1 MLKKTLL
8 IASLLLLTACANVV
22 YQVKGDEPIKESDT
36 RSLGTLVDDSGLET
50 KVKVAILQSDPRFE
64 DARIRVISYNG
75 KVLLIGQVA
84 DSDMLGMATAA
95 ANSLSS
101 VKAVHN
107 ELTVEENIG
116 VKIRTSDAWLK
127 TKVASRM
134 FTEDGFPSRKI
145 DVYVENGVVYLMG
158 IVDAAT
164 EKQAAELANSVEGVQ
179 KVVKVFE
186 RPKT

>member
-1 MLKKTLL
+1 MLKKTLA

-22 YQVKGDEPIKESDT
+22 YQVKGDEPIQETET
-36 RSLGTLVDDSGLET
+36 RSLGTVVDDSALET
-50 KVKVAILQSDPRFE
+50 KVKVAILQSDDRFK
-64 DARIRVISYNG
+64 DARIKVISYNG
-75 KVLLIGQVA
+75 KILLIGQVPEK
-84 DSDMLGMATAA
+84 DLYGKATVA

-107 ELTVEENIG
+107 ELTVESNIG

-127 TKVASRM
+127 TKVSSRM
-134 FTEDGFPSRKI
+134 FTEDGFQSRKI

-164 EKQAAELANSVEGVQ
+164 EKQAAELANSVDGVQ